1 MIHACESPTGWQ
13 RLDISSW
20 IQALAKMKMFF
31 AHLSRSYLHPQKHST
46 CSPENLQTQS
56 QVIPAPSC
64 AAAPLPEEFYTQSF
78 GRTCC
83 WAHPVLLS
91 ATTREELEQDL
102 SSMWNRITAPTAS
115 HQKGT
120 CQPTEFSFPH
130 HKVFN
135 SPRSRALPLLSPEKQ
150 EEAADILR
158 ALRRKNITASEG
170 TLNDLD
176 TNLPVIRHLF
186 WLIS

>member
-1 MIHACESPTGWQ
+1 MIHARESPTGWQ

-20 IQALAKMKMFF
+20 IQALAKMKMFC
-31 AHLSRSYLHPQKHST
+31 AHLSHFYLYT
-46 CSPENLQTQS
+46 CSPDNLHPLQMKS
-56 QVIPAPSC
+56 QVIPAPSR

-83 WAHPVLLS
+83 WAHPALLS
-91 ATTREELEQDL
+91 ATTWR
-102 SSMWNRITAPTAS
+102 SWNRIPPPPKTGTS

-120 CQPTEFSFPH
+120 CQPTGFLFPH
-130 HKVFN
+130 HKVLN
-135 SPRSRALPLLSPEKQ
+135 SPRSRAPPLLTPEKQ
-150 EEAADILR
+150 EEAADILP

-176 TNLPVIRHLF
+176 TNLRVIRHLF